1 MAKVVVRAVDADGWQ
16 TMRDVRLAALQD
28 APHAF
33 GSSYQREV
41 SFTEE
46 DWLSRISRGVNYLA
60 YVDEAGPGPAGIVGA
75 FEPQPGVAELVS
87 MWVHPRARGH
97 GVADAL
103 IGIVLQWARA
113 EGHHR
118 VHLWVTETNHPARR
132 LYERFGFAVTGE
144 RQSLPSHPELAEIAM
159 ARPT

>member
-1 MAKVVVRAVDADGWQ
+1 MARIVVRAVAADGWP

-41 SFTEE
+41 SFTET
-46 DWLSRISRGVNYLA
+46 DWRSRIRRGANFIA
-60 YVDEAGPGPAGIVGA
+60 YADETGPAGIVGA

-87 MWVHPRARGH
+87 MWVHPRARGQ

-103 IGIVLQWARA
+103 VGAVLQWARA

-118 VHLWVTETNHPARR
+118 VHLWVTETNDAARR
-132 LYERFGFAVTGE
+132 LYERCGFAVTGE
-144 RQSLPSHPELAEIAM
+144 RKPLPSCPELAEIAM